1 MTTILL
7 AIKPEF
13 ADKILSTQK
22 KFEFRRTIPR
32 KPINKIVIYATRP
45 VGHVVGMVNVCRII
59 SGTPD
64 YVWQI
69 TQKNAGIT
77 QDFFDSYFY
86 GRNTAYAYKLGK
98 VIRYNT
104 AKSLSD
110 FGLRAA
116 PQSFVYLD

>member
-22 KFEFRRTIPR
+22 KFEFRRIIPR

-45 VGHVVGMVNVCRII
+45 VGHVVGMVNVCGII
-59 SGTPD
+59 SGPPD

-110 FGLRAA
+110 FGLRVA

>member
-1 MTTILL
+1 MATILL

-13 ADKILSTQK
+13 VEKILSTQK
-22 KFEFRRTIPR
+22 CFEFRRTIPR
-32 KPINKIVIYATRP
+32 KPIDKIVIYATKPIAR
-45 VGHVVGMVNVCRII
+45 VVGMVNVCGII

-98 VIRYNT
+98 VIKYDT

>member
-1 MTTILL
+1 MATILL

-13 ADKILSTQK
+13 VEKILSTQK
-22 KFEFRRTIPR
+22 CFEFRRTIPR
-32 KPINKIVIYATRP
+32 KPIDKIVIYATRP
-45 VGHVVGMVNVCRII
+45 IGRVVGSVKVRGII
-59 SGTPD
+59 IGAPSD
-64 YVWQI
+64 VWKT

-98 VIRYNT
+98 VIKYDT

-110 FGLRAA
+110 FGLRVA